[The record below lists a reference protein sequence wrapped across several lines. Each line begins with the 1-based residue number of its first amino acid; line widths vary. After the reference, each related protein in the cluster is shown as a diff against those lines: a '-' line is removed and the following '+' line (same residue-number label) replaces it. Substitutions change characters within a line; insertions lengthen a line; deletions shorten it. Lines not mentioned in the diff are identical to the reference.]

1 MLNLNKFI
9 MKNSD
14 EKNVDLLEINFD
26 VNIDINK
33 IDSPALQ
40 GILREFN
47 DPEIVT
53 KMYDKHSDWGQQ
65 GQCGCVMGCLGG

>member
-1 MLNLNKFI
+1 MLNLTI
-9 MKNSD
+9 MEINELIIELKEPNL
-14 EKNVDLLEINFD
+14 NVD
-26 VNIDINK
+26 IDIER

-40 GILREFN
+40 RILREFS

-65 GQCGCVMGCLGG
+65 GQCSCVMGCLGG

>member
-1 MLNLNKFI
+1 METDELIIELKEPNLN
-9 MKNSD
+9 
-14 EKNVDLLEINFD
+14 VD
-26 VNIDINK
+26 IDIDR

-40 GILREFN
+40 RILREFN

>member
-1 MLNLNKFI
+1 MSNLNVTI
-9 MKNSD
+9 METN
-14 EKNVDLLEINFD
+14 DLIIELKENNLD
-26 VNIDINK
+26 VEIDINK
-33 IDSPALQ
+33 VDSPALQ
-40 GILREFN
+40 RILKEFS

>member
-1 MLNLNKFI
+1 VSNLNLTI
-9 MKNSD
+9 METNELIVELKEPNL
-14 EKNVDLLEINFD
+14 NVD
-26 VNIDINK
+26 IDIER

-40 GILREFN
+40 RILREFS

>member
-1 MLNLNKFI
+1 MSNLNLTI
-9 MKNSD
+9 METNELIVELKEPNL
-14 EKNVDLLEINFD
+14 NVD
-26 VNIDINK
+26 IDIER

-40 GILREFN
+40 RILREFS

>member
-1 MLNLNKFI
+1 VSNLNLTI
-9 MKNSD
+9 METD
-14 EKNVDLLEINFD
+14 ELIVELKEPNLNVD
-26 VNIDINK
+26 IDIDR

-40 GILREFN
+40 RILREFS

-65 GQCGCVMGCLGG
+65 GQCGCVMGCLAG

>member
-1 MLNLNKFI
+1 METDELIIELKESNLN
-9 MKNSD
+9 
-14 EKNVDLLEINFD
+14 VD
-26 VNIDINK
+26 IDIDR

-40 GILREFN
+40 RILKEFS
-47 DPEIVT
+47 DPEIIT

>member
-1 MLNLNKFI
+1 MENSKETTFDLVENNL
-9 MKNSD
+9 D
-14 EKNVDLLEINFD
+14 VD
-26 VNIDINK
+26 IDISK

-40 GILREFN
+40 RILSEFS
-47 DPEIVT
+47 DPEIIA